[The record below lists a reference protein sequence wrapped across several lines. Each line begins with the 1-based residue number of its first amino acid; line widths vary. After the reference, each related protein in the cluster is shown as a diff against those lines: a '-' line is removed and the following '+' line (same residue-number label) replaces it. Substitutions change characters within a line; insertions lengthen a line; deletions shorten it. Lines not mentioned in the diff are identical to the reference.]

1 MTDFPSGG
9 PSESKG
15 VAFTN
20 WLVSKAAGV
29 LERKSSRRGFIMGS
43 AMVGSAVAVA
53 GCAPGTQPGT
63 PYSHITDCAGGLCT
77 DGYTEFCCTINSGL
91 NVCPTG
97 SFIGGWWRAD
107 YSSFCSGTRYYMDCM
122 QNCCGPDL
130 GNGFCAGCT
139 ECSCGGGCD
148 TRRIYCNYFRYGQ
161 CHQEIGITG
170 PIVCRVVTC
179 VPPYTIADYVCTMAA
194 AVDNSTVEHVPVHG
208 CAPPAPPAP
217 LPVPVGVSSPAA
229 GNLAMFYRGAGGNI
243 FGFLSTGGTSFQGGQ
258 LGPAVTSA
266 VASASDA
273 TGISAFGRGFGDALW
288 YNCLAN
294 NAWSGPQVFGGVPLT
309 SDRSRSP
316 HPTRSTCSDARR
328 ATSCGTAT
336 STAAP
341 GRGGSRCRGTCR
353 PTSPR
358 CRAATDC
365 TSRRAG
371 RRSALDP
378 SAQRRRVEHRDR
390 ARRITQG
397 HAHRGRHRHGR
408 VRVHPQR
415 RRARRGPGATTARG
429 VAGRRWVASGRDRR
443 RRRSTAP
450 AARTWWRTAPTGTS
464 SATSWSTG
472 TGPAIRI
479 FAGNTT
485 SSPVVVSATSFVSV
499 FVRGI
504 DNSTVDRALHPR
516 RWSGWSSPSAAPST
530 PPTHSS
536 RDRARR
542 SRRVVGL
549 GGAAALLVVALAAG
563 PPAGAVDT
571 TTPGLPQGN

>member
-1 MTDFPSGG
+1 MTDVPSGG

-91 NVCPTG
+91 NACPTG

-170 PIVCRVVTC
+170 PIACRVVTC
-179 VPPYTIADYVCTMAA
+179 VPPYTIADYACTTAA
-194 AVDNSTVEHVPVHG
+194 AVDNSTAEHAPAHG
-208 CAPPAPPAP
+208 CAPPAPPP
-217 LPVPVGVSSPAA
+217 PPVLPVPVGVSSPEA
-229 GNLAMFYRGAGGNI
+229 GKLAMFYRGAGGNI

-266 VASASDA
+266 VTSASDA
-273 TGISAFGRGFGDALW
+273 TGIYAFGRGFGDALW
-288 YNCLAN
+288 YNRLAN

-309 SDRSRSP
+309 SDPVAVTAPNAIYLFGRSSANQLWHGHIDSGTWSGWYPMQGNLSSDVAAVSSSYGLHVFARQVDGQLW
-316 HPTRSTCSDARR
+316 TRLLSGGAWSAW
-328 ATSCGTAT
+328 TAL
-336 STAAP
+336 
-341 GRGGSRCRGTCR
+341 GGSPKATPTAVATANGVYVFILNADGALWTRRYNGSWGGWSTLGGQWQGTPSSAVDGAGSAYLVARGTN
-353 PTSPR
+353 
-358 CRAATDC
+358 
-365 TSRRAG
+365 
-371 RRSALDP
+371 
-378 SAQRRRVEHRDR
+378 
-390 ARRITQG
+390 G
-397 HAHRGRHRHGR
+397 HIFCNKLINGN
-408 VRVHPQR
+408 
-415 RRARRGPGATTARG
+415 
-429 VAGRRWVASGRDRR
+429 W
-443 RRRSTAP
+443 
-450 AARTWWRTAPTGTS
+450 TGYQDL
-464 SATSWSTG
+464 
-472 TGPAIRI
+472 
-479 FAGNTT
+479 AGNTT

-504 DNSTVDRALHPR
+504 DNSMWTGRFTPG
-516 RWSGWSSPSAAPST
+516 WSGFQP
-530 PPTHSS
+530 
-536 RDRARR
+536 
-542 SRRVVGL
+542 L
-549 GGAAALLVVALAAG
+549 GGTVNATDALIA
-563 PPAGAVDT
+563 
-571 TTPGLPQGN
+571 